1 MSCRGAF
8 VNSLRD
14 WPTKTRVT
22 HPGCGFSCYSYSV
35 NETLDQLE
43 KSLDQ
48 AVERIESLALENSLL
63 KRALADAESR
73 MSAASVRL
81 RTLAEKFP
89 AVDKGTH
96 LQ

>member
-1 MSCRGAF
+1 
-8 VNSLRD
+8 
-14 WPTKTRVT
+14 
-22 HPGCGFSCYSYSV
+22 V

-48 AVERIESLALENSLL
+48 AVDRIESLTLENSLL
-63 KRALADAESR
+63 KKALADAESR

-81 RTLAEKFP
+81 RTLAERFP
-89 AVDKGTH
+89 AAAEKSAS